1 MKNVL
6 ITSAGKR
13 VVLVNI
19 FQKTIQE
26 LHFDAK
32 VFTVDL
38 RPEMAPA
45 CVMSDGSFPVPRCTE
60 ESYIDSLMDICKNH
74 NVGVIIPTIDTEL
87 MALAKSRQ
95 RFLQSG
101 VNVVVSDEAF
111 IIKCRDKRHTAVF
124 FKELGIDI
132 PKPINKKHKNT
143 FRLFSYHNE
152 HNEHNHKK
160 NENNNEPMEEMR
172 VKTVMLLSDGYDND
186 YGTEEIVDEVKK
198 ITKGQNLAFTLH
210 TFGYGEDYDS
220 KLMSKLAIIRDG
232 SFFAVENIDKI
243 QEYFVNAL
251 GGCMS
256 IIYNQIKLKIR
267 MLKKDYKIK
276 KIFGQDKLF
285 QFELKDDTFSFENL
299 QIISGK
305 EYTYTFEVELP
316 EIIAINENI
325 FEVVLIG
332 DNDEKY
338 TEFGKYKIVGGGFSI
353 ADEEYL
359 KNKLYDTLDEAIKLK
374 EQNKIEQM
382 NIILNKMKDWIEKN
396 YEGINKR
403 QYIKKLNEAMGYLE
417 NNHSFQSIGRARIT
431 ADIYENQLRRGGI
444 YSNKVQS
451 HMISSLP
458 KK

>member
-1 MKNVL
+1 MEYSKP
-6 ITSAGKR
+6 
-13 VVLVNI
+13 
-19 FQKTIQE
+19 QE
-26 LHFDAK
+26 
-32 VFTVDL
+32 TQ
-38 RPEMAPA
+38 
-45 CVMSDGSFPVPRCTE
+45 
-60 ESYIDSLMDICKNH
+60 N
-74 NVGVIIPTIDTEL
+74 
-87 MALAKSRQ
+87 Q
-95 RFLQSG
+95 
-101 VNVVVSDEAF
+101 
-111 IIKCRDKRHTAVF
+111 
-124 FKELGIDI
+124 
-132 PKPINKKHKNT
+132 INKKINISILQSQKLFNKNT
-143 FRLFSYHNE
+143 AFVLSLTSPDKLEKDSNVDLLCVIDISGSMKGQKLNQIKLSLKSIISFMTPKDRLCIILFNDNANIYLNLDFMTEETKKIYLEKIEKIKARGGTNILSGLTKALE
-152 HNEHNHKK
+152 ILKEDKK

-325 FEVVLIG
+325 FEVELIS

>member
-1 MKNVL
+1 MEYSKP
-6 ITSAGKR
+6 
-13 VVLVNI
+13 
-19 FQKTIQE
+19 QE
-26 LHFDAK
+26 
-32 VFTVDL
+32 TQ
-38 RPEMAPA
+38 
-45 CVMSDGSFPVPRCTE
+45 
-60 ESYIDSLMDICKNH
+60 N
-74 NVGVIIPTIDTEL
+74 
-87 MALAKSRQ
+87 Q
-95 RFLQSG
+95 
-101 VNVVVSDEAF
+101 
-111 IIKCRDKRHTAVF
+111 
-124 FKELGIDI
+124 
-132 PKPINKKHKNT
+132 INKKINISILQSQKLFNKNT
-143 FRLFSYHNE
+143 AFVLSLTSPDKLEKDSNVDLLCVIDISGSMKGQKLNQIKLSLKSIISFMTPKDRLCIILFNDNANIYLNLDFMTEETKKIYLEKIEKIKARGGTNILSGLTKALE
-152 HNEHNHKK
+152 ILKEDKK

-325 FEVVLIG
+325 FEVELIG

>member
-1 MKNVL
+1 MEYSKP
-6 ITSAGKR
+6 
-13 VVLVNI
+13 
-19 FQKTIQE
+19 QE
-26 LHFDAK
+26 
-32 VFTVDL
+32 TQ
-38 RPEMAPA
+38 
-45 CVMSDGSFPVPRCTE
+45 
-60 ESYIDSLMDICKNH
+60 N
-74 NVGVIIPTIDTEL
+74 
-87 MALAKSRQ
+87 Q
-95 RFLQSG
+95 
-101 VNVVVSDEAF
+101 
-111 IIKCRDKRHTAVF
+111 
-124 FKELGIDI
+124 
-132 PKPINKKHKNT
+132 INKKINISILQSQKLFNKNT
-143 FRLFSYHNE
+143 AFVLSLTSPDKLEKDSNVDLLCVIDISGSMKGQKLNQIKLSLKSIISFMTPKDRLCIILFKDNANIYLNLDFMTEETKKIYLEKIEKIKARGGTNILSGLTKALE
-152 HNEHNHKK
+152 ILKEDKK

-325 FEVVLIG
+325 FEVELIS

-458 KK
+458 KI